1 MPQAPQFHRQEVVIV
16 RKRLV
21 HLLLAA
27 CVVLALTPMP
37 SASASSGTYTTS
49 VTNEST
55 YRVSAA
61 PRMTL
66 QQLQE
71 KFPDRRYWNGGNVDA
86 TTGSPCPSHANTSS
100 CNCFTTDGGQ
110 AWQCY
115 GFALK
120 LGYDAYGVS
129 PRSWSTTTAS
139 SYVDSLKPGDIV
151 DNSGN
156 PYHTVFVIGVTDTD
170 IIVGECNYGGRCLI
184 RWGRHI
190 PKSTVKGYGTL
201 KIYIAPAALPTAAA
215 VTPEISLSQSS
226 ATLPVGGS
234 AAVTIGTKSPG
245 TIYLKGYI
253 SNPSICGGHWGSWN
267 SAGTERPLT
276 ITGKAVGSA
285 AITVVMYDSASD
297 AELTRKTISVIVQ
310 PAPSAPSAQLRVE
323 TLTTLNQPGTASLY
337 PTVFKGYLR
346 AAAKYD
352 AYGDSAGSQHI
363 GRIYVNDEFRVQ
375 SVYANGGELWMS
387 ALCPWDGYPSGRTV
401 YARLDGALD
410 TSFAPYT
417 AIASTAAAVYTRSDG
432 QSRYGS
438 LGSGDAVT
446 VAGLSGGYA
455 QVIYPLSAGGY
466 KIGWCDAGAL
476 TRPEIQSVTAASS
489 NSVKLQC
496 SLASYATNRMVILS
510 ENMQVLLRRDFTGGS
525 PTISNL
531 TPGRTYYLYI
541 ESELNNG
548 TGTATSA
555 VKKITL

>member
-1 MPQAPQFHRQEVVIV
+1 M
-16 RKRLV
+16 RKKLL

-27 CVVLALTPMP
+27 CVMLTLTPLP
-37 SASASSGTYTTS
+37 SASAAESGTYTPA
-49 VTNEST
+49 VMPN
-55 YRVSAA
+55 RVFTTTTLYTGA
-61 PRMTL
+61 RMSL

-71 KFPDRRYWNGGNVDA
+71 KFPQDRYWNGGDVDS

-100 CNCFTTDGGQ
+100 CNCFTSDGKR

-120 LGYDAYGVS
+120 LGYDAYGTS

-190 PKSTVKGYGTL
+190 PKATVKGYGTL
-201 KIYIAPAALPTAAA
+201 KIYIAPTALPTAPA
-215 VTPEISLSQSS
+215 VTPEITLSQSS
-226 ATLPVGGS
+226 VTVPVGGS
-234 AAVTIGTKSPG
+234 ATVAIGTKSPG
-245 TIYLKGYI
+245 TIYLKGFI
-253 SNPSICGGHWGSWN
+253 SNPSVCGGHWGSWN
-267 SAGTERPLT
+267 STGTERPLT
-276 ITGKAVGSA
+276 ITGAAPGSA
-285 AITVVMYDSASD
+285 TVTVAMYDSAND
-297 AELTRKTISVIVQ
+297 AELTRTAFSVNVS
-310 PAPSAPSAQLRVE
+310 SAPSGQLRVE

-346 AAAKYD
+346 TAAKYD
-352 AYGDSAGSQHI
+352 AYGDSAGSSSI

-401 YARLDGALD
+401 YARLDGVLD
-410 TSFAPYT
+410 PSFAPYT
-417 AIASTAAAVYTRSDG
+417 AIASSAAAVYTRSDG

-446 VAGLSGGYA
+446 VVGQSGGSA
-455 QVIYPLSAGGY
+455 QVIYPLAAGGY

-489 NSVKLQC
+489 TSVKLQC
-496 SLASYATNRMVILS
+496 SLASNATNYMVILDGT
-510 ENMQVLLRRDFTGGS
+510 MQVLLRKAFTS
-525 PTISNL
+525 STPTINNL
-531 TPGRTYYLYI
+531 NPGRTYYLYI
-541 ESELNNG
+541 ESELSNG
-548 TGTATSA
+548 TGTAASA
-555 VKKITL
+555 VKKLVL

>member
-1 MPQAPQFHRQEVVIV
+1 MR
-16 RKRLV
+16 RKLV

-27 CVVLALTPMP
+27 CIVLALAPLP
-37 SASASSGTYTTS
+37 SASAAESGTYTPA
-49 VTNEST
+49 VMPNRAST
-55 YRVSAA
+55 VLASTA

-71 KFPDRRYWNGGNVDA
+71 KFPDGRYWNGGNVDA
-86 TTGSPCPSHANTSS
+86 TTGSPCPSHAGVSS
-100 CNCFTTDGGQ
+100 CNCFTSDGGR

-120 LGYDAYGVS
+120 LGYDAYGTT
-129 PRSWSTTTAS
+129 PRSWSTTTAK

-184 RWGRHI
+184 SWGRHI
-190 PKSTVKGYGTL
+190 PKATVKGYGTL
-201 KIYIAPAALPTAAA
+201 KIYIAPAALSTAAA
-215 VTPEISLSQSS
+215 VTPEITLSQSS
-226 ATLPVGGS
+226 VTVPAGGS
-234 AAVTIGTKSPG
+234 TAVTIGTKSPG
-245 TIYLKGYI
+245 TIYLKGYT
-253 SNPSICGGHWGSWN
+253 SDPGICGGRWGSWN
-267 SAGTERPLT
+267 SAGTEQSLT
-276 ITGKAVGSA
+276 ITGKAAGNAV
-285 AITVVMYDSASD
+285 ITVIMCDSSND
-297 AELTRKTISVIVQ
+297 AELTSKTISVNVHS
-310 PAPSAPSAQLRVE
+310 APSAPSSQLRME

-346 AAAKYD
+346 TAAKYD
-352 AYGDSAGSQHI
+352 AYGDSAGSQYI

-410 TSFAPYT
+410 ASFAPYT
-417 AIASTAAAVYTRSDG
+417 AIASSAASVYTRSDG
-432 QSRYGS
+432 RSRYGS

-446 VAGLSGGYA
+446 VVGQSGGYA
-455 QVIYPLSAGGY
+455 QVIYPLAAGGY

-489 NSVKLQC
+489 TSLKLQC
-496 SLASYATNRMVILS
+496 SLASYATNRMVILDS
-510 ENMQVLLRRDFTGGS
+510 NMQVLMRSAFAS
-525 PTISNL
+525 SAPTIKNL
-531 TPGRTYYLYI
+531 TPGKTYYMYI
-541 ESELNNG
+541 ESELSNG

-555 VKKITL
+555 VKKIVL